1 MDVCILENASILA
14 EGCNSMGNKEI
25 KLPKA
30 KCIKCK
36 HAIMM
41 DGVNV
46 YCPKLIDACGK
57 DCGVGGFIMIPTR
70 CKFYE
75 VNKSEK

>member
-1 MDVCILENASILA
+1 
-14 EGCNSMGNKEI
+14 MGNKEI
-25 KLPKA
+25 KLLKA

-36 HAIMM
+36 HAIMIESNL
-41 DGVNV
+41 NV

-57 DCGVGGFIMIPTR
+57 YCGAGGFMMIPIR